1 MTATKGIAMKGIAMT
16 TQAMTTIAERKLELV
31 MNVIATKGI
40 ALILLS
46 FRCKTCLYLLF
57 PFYTQYP
64 KTISI
69 TFSLLDT
76 FDIQEGRF
84 KIIDGSRFDSPN
96 PF

>member
-1 MTATKGIAMKGIAMT
+1 MT
-16 TQAMTTIAERKLELV
+16 TLAKNTIAERKLELV
-31 MNVIATKGI
+31 INIIAKNGLT
-40 ALILLS
+40 LILLS

-57 PFYTQYP
+57 PYTQYP

>member
-1 MTATKGIAMKGIAMT
+1 MTATKGIAKKGIAMT
-16 TQAMTTIAERKLELV
+16 TQAMNTIAERKLELV

-57 PFYTQYP
+57 PYAQYP

-76 FDIQEGRF
+76 FDIQGGRF
-84 KIIDGSRFDSPN
+84 KIIDGSRFDSRN